1 MQCVVKRVF
10 LAPLEHIDVE
20 YEQRNLFELSVGK
33 LHQEQLRHGVEP
45 RLLRF
50 VLINNALR
58 ALQGHMMRVEEP
70 PISFSDPDLKNE
82 NTGSF
87 ICNTFKDGGLSLSPQ
102 SPPTPIK
109 VRKLGSLLSDQ
120 SPLVSSIPFLGVCD
134 NSHLCEDGEQCATS
148 EFGRLVETTGRV
160 KDEGGGAGEGDGGG
174 GDKETGDTL
183 SHSAS
188 KVCLGKHT
196 NGVSE
201 EEEILTVK
209 KICSENLASTI
220 EADKD
225 MMKCVRPTALPV
237 KDKLVLGSINGING
251 IHNGI
256 DIEHISLPPHQS
268 QQINPVSP
276 TDPESDD
283 ESSTLSPIDFTKVDA
298 SLYDYDLSGQVPAA
312 NPMPL
317 PHTTVAPLLSLVST
331 QPLTTMTTASITQ
344 AATTNSLSVSLSS
357 EFVTCTPSV
366 PIIALSKAAQT
377 DSVLTRTTTN
387 SSPHPHTK
395 TQSIDLPNSDTFSG
409 TSCSME
415 GIVSTQNG
423 DHNDTNNNL
432 TRNAN
437 SNKSCCSQE
446 GVPEA
451 DFFED
456 LVSLLIT

>member
-10 LAPLEHIDVE
+10 LAPLDHIDVE

-33 LHQEQLRHGVEP
+33 LQQEQLRHGVEP

-70 PISFSDPDLKNE
+70 PITFTDQDLKNE
-82 NTGSF
+82 NTESY

-120 SPLVSSIPFLGVCD
+120 SPLVASIPFLGVCD
-134 NSHLCEDGEQCATS
+134 NSHLCEEGERCATS
-148 EFGRLVETTGRV
+148 EFGRLVETTGRA
-160 KDEGGGAGEGDGGG
+160 KDEGGGVGEDDGGG
-174 GDKETGDTL
+174 SDNEINENL
-183 SHSAS
+183 SHSA
-188 KVCLGKHT
+188 KVCLGKHV

-201 EEEILTVK
+201 EEGALIAKRV
-209 KICSENLASTI
+209 CNENLTSTI

-225 MMKCVRPTALPV
+225 VMKCVRPTALPV
-237 KDKLVLGSINGING
+237 KDKLVLGSINGVNG

-256 DIEHISLPPHQS
+256 DIDHISLLPHQS
-268 QQINPVSP
+268 QQVNPVSP

-298 SLYDYDLSGQVPAA
+298 SLYDYDLSGQVPSA

-317 PHTTVAPLLSLVST
+317 PHTTIAPLLSLVST

-344 AATTNSLSVSLSS
+344 AATTNSLSVSLSPETQS
-357 EFVTCTPSV
+357 CTPNA

-377 DSVLTRTTTN
+377 DSVLTCTTTN
-387 SSPHPHTK
+387 SSPHPDTK
-395 TQSIDLPNSDTFSG
+395 TQSTDNTFSG

-415 GIVSTQNG
+415 GIISTQNG
-423 DHNDTNNNL
+423 DHSDTNNL
-432 TRNAN
+432 TRNTN

-446 GVPEA
+446 GAPET